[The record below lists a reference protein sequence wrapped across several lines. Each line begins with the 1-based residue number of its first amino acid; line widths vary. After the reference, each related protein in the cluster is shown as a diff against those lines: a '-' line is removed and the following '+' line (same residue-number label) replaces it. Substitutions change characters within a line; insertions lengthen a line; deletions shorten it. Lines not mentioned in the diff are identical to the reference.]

1 MNKLLVFFAL
11 ALIGTGSASAHHGL
25 ELFNTS
31 QLIEIEGKVTGFR
44 LADPHSLLFVEVQNL
59 DGTVT
64 TWEIEGGSGSG
75 IVRSGL
81 TQEYLNSEPSVRVEL
96 YQSRDGMCAPNCKAS
111 GREFDFNRS

>member
-1 MNKLLVFFAL
+1 MNKLLMLFGL

-25 ELFNTS
+25 ELFDTS
-31 QLIEIEGKVTGFR
+31 QLIEIEGRVTGFR
-44 LADPHSLLFVEVQNL
+44 LMDPHSLLFVEMQNP

-81 TQEYLNSEPSVRVEL
+81 TQEFLNSEPLVRVEA
-96 YQSRDGMCAPNCKAS
+96 YQSRDGTCAPNCRAS
-111 GREFDFNRS
+111 GRDFDFDRS

>member
-1 MNKLLVFFAL
+1 MKRFL
-11 ALIGTGSASAHHGL
+11 ALIGLVLISIGSAFAHHGL

-31 QLIEIEGKVTGFR
+31 QLIEIEGRVTGFR
-44 LADPHSLLFVEVQNL
+44 LMDPHSLLFVEVQNP

-81 TQEYLNSEPSVRVEL
+81 TQEFLNTEPLVRVEA
-96 YQSRDGMCAPNCKAS
+96 YQSLDSTCAPNCKAS
-111 GREFDFNRS
+111 GRDFDFDRS